1 MMGEL
6 FKRVKEW
13 VAVDGL
19 LHILMCMVLMM
30 ASLLLVDSIALALS
44 ATIVA
49 SLGKEIWDMFVQKD
63 NTIRQALHDIVCDA
77 IGIGIT
83 LIIYA
88 I

>member
-19 LHILMCMVLMM
+19 LHILMCMVVMM
-30 ASLLLVDSIALALS
+30 ASLLLVDSLTLALC

-49 SLGKEIWDMFVQKD
+49 SLSKEVWDVFVQKD
-63 NTIRQALHDIVCDA
+63 NTIKQALHDIICDA
-77 IGIGIT
+77 IGTGIT
-83 LIIYA
+83 IAIYLI
-88 I
+88 

>member
-13 VAVDGL
+13 VAIDGL

-30 ASLLLVDSIALALS
+30 ASLLLVDSLALALS

-49 SLGKEIWDMFVQKD
+49 SLGKEVWDVFVQKD
-63 NTIRQALHDIVCDA
+63 NTIKQALHDIICDA
-77 IGIGIT
+77 IGMGIT
-83 LIIYA
+83 IAIYLI
-88 I
+88 